1 MVKKE
6 RSRWSDEPHLVIYID
21 GHTFDGMLAKILKND
36 DLHGLVP
43 SISWLQDE
51 RERNY
56 TIQKIFSLKVTKEI
70 IPVLV
75 CPDDEDLSCTV
86 IVAEVRI
93 EDDVVFWSRLGL
105 DESPNEFPQTIGN
118 KVSWFKGL
126 PVYQFD
132 IKQYKE
138 SWIQIKSEEY

>member
-6 RSRWSDEPHLVIYID
+6 RSRWSVEPHLVIYID
-21 GHTFDGMLAKILKND
+21 GHTLDGMLAKILKND

-56 TIQKIFSLKVTKEI
+56 TIQKIFSLKDTKEI

-86 IVAEVRI
+86 IVAEVHV
-93 EDDVVFWSRLGL
+93 ENDVVYWSRLGL

-126 PVYQFD
+126 PVYLFD

-138 SWIQIKSEEY
+138 SWKQIKSEEY